1 MVQEIKPPPSS
12 IPRMAIHSILGGI
25 PHPNLK
31 MSSEALPRRDVGRK
45 QENAEERGGKMTGKE
60 NNGGPRGTEIPRKG
74 GKTSKKKTRTGNV
87 ELDNC

>member
-12 IPRMAIHSILGGI
+12 IPRMAIHSGI

-31 MSSEALPRRDVGRK
+31 MSSEALPRRDAVGRK
-45 QENAEERGGKMTGKE
+45 QENAEERGEKM
-60 NNGGPRGTEIPRKG
+60 NNGGPRGTVIPRKG
-74 GKTSKKKTRTGNV
+74 GKTSKKKTRTGNM